1 MYNCIFVSM
10 LYILQYIHH
19 CAFYCGQFKATHN
32 KREKESVREESTQEI
47 RQTKQTYTHTHKHSS
62 MAKRE

>member
-10 LYILQYIHH
+10 LLYIYIHH

-32 KREKESVREESTQEI
+32 KPERERESVRGESTQEI
-47 RQTKQTYTHTHKHSS
+47 RQTKQTHTQTQT
-62 MAKRE
+62 